1 MTTNPTCTFYNLVA
15 FILVAY
21 SHRQFP
27 LNINTLRNISFI
39 SMTLNSEVSQ
49 SIYITMTYCLA
60 AEIQQ
65 FNYILG
71 YIKIIILV
79 IIL

>member
-15 FILVAY
+15 FILVAF

-27 LNINTLRNISFI
+27 LNVTTLKNISFI
-39 SMTLNSEVSQ
+39 SVTLNLEVSQ
-49 SIYITMTYCLA
+49 SIYIIMTYCSA

-71 YIKIIILV
+71 
-79 IIL
+79 